1 MQPNIEKPSMGMD
14 QLVLITLTVPPSVE
28 ESMVDWL
35 LQFNDHSGFTSHR
48 ANGHSS
54 RLEGLNIAEQV
65 AGRKEQIRF
74 QMHLS
79 ANDLPRLMDTL
90 NKDFSGVGLHYW
102 ITPLIDAGHI

>member
-1 MQPNIEKPSMGMD
+1 MQTNFEMPDNIMNH
-14 QLVLITLTVPPSVE
+14 QVLITLTVPPSVE

-54 RLEGLNIAEQV
+54 RLDGLNLAEQV
-65 AGRKEQIRF
+65 AGRKEQVRF
-74 QMHLS
+74 QMHIS
-79 ANDLPRLMDTL
+79 SDDLPRLL
-90 NKDFSGVGLHYW
+90 NSLREAFNGAGLHYW